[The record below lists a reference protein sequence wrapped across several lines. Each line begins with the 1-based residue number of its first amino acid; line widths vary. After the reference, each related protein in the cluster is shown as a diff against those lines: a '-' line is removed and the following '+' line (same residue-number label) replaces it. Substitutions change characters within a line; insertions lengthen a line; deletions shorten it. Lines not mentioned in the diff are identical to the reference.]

1 MGAGGGGTFGVVVV
15 PGVMPGLLGSL
26 LGEPIVPVLVP
37 GWFGPGVIDGSV
49 LFDGRLDGGGVG
61 FWSGVGGLVDVI
73 GGLLVG
79 VVLALLASWLQAV
92 APAATTSEN
101 KSDL

>member
-1 MGAGGGGTFGVVVV
+1 VVL
-15 PGVMPGLLGSL
+15 GVMPGLLGSL
-26 LGEPIVPVLVP
+26 VGEPIVPVLVP
-37 GWFGPGVIDGSV
+37 GWFGPGVIDGS
-49 LFDGRLDGGGVG
+49 LPFDGRFELGVA